1 MKRKFLKPLVCILL
15 AVSML
20 LAPLSAMAASS
31 KAYIM
36 RVNVS
41 GARLHS
47 STDADH
53 TIVAK
58 LSKGSKVLY
67 WGSKNGAMYKVV
79 TLSGKTGY
87 VYKNYLSVYGAV
99 KKSSVYVTRAK
110 TKLYKRSGSS
120 LKGNGTLSAGKYVVV
135 YRTYGNWAYVKTMSG
150 KGAYVNKNYL
160 KKAF

>member
-1 MKRKFLKPLVCILL
+1 MGRGKINGNPIVDDL
-15 AVSML
+15 AL
-20 LAPLSAMAASS
+20 PQ
-31 KAYIM
+31 
-36 RVNVS
+36 N
-41 GARLHS
+41 
-47 STDADH
+47 
-53 TIVAK
+53 
-58 LSKGSKVLY
+58 
-67 WGSKNGAMYKVV
+67 
-79 TLSGKTGY
+79 
-87 VYKNYLSVYGAV
+87 LSVYGAV

>member
-47 STDADH
+47 STDASH
-53 TIVAK
+53 TVVAK

-87 VYKNYLSVYGAV
+87 VYKNYL
-99 KKSSVYVTRAK
+99 SVYVTRAK

>member
-47 STDADH
+47 DTGADR
-53 TIVAK
+53 TAIAK
-58 LSKGSKVLY
+58 LAKGTKVLY
-67 WGSKNGAMYKVV
+67 WGSKNDAMCKVV
-79 TLSGKTGY
+79 TQSGKVGY
-87 VYKNYLSVYGAV
+87 IYKNYLSTYGVV
-99 KKSSVYVTRAK
+99 KKSAVYTTRAT

-120 LKGNGTLSAGKYVVV
+120 LKSNGTLSAGKYVVV

-150 KGAYVNKNYL
+150 KGAYVNKSYL